1 MGDSLTDVPQL
12 MEPHDMTW
20 NDVDVVSMLEAC
32 MHMAGDSAQRTG
44 GEVDHDELARRVCA
58 AQEGEW
64 TDQLASNSYW
74 DMDLAGEEFSAWDY
88 R

>member
-44 GEVDHDELARRVCA
+44 GDVDHDEVARRRYA
-58 AQEGEW
+58 AQEAEW
-64 TDQLASNSYW
+64 MGQFPSNNSW
-74 DMDLAGEEFSAWDY
+74 DEDRAGEELSARDY